1 MSRFN
6 FEESE
11 NYGVG
16 KNNYFG
22 LKDDKDT
29 AVIRFL
35 YNTIDDVEG
44 VAVHEVEVNGNR
56 TDIECLRRYN
66 EPLEKCP
73 FCAAGIKQNA
83 KMYIPVYDQSSKESK
98 IWTRGKSFFQQL
110 SSLCSRYNPLVATP
124 IEVERCGK
132 KGDVNTTYQMY
143 PMQSDNAIIQDF
155 PEIKPEGI
163 CFYQKT
169 VEEMNYYLDNGVFP
183 EEVQTR
189 QQQRQNQ
196 VSQRNTREV
205 QSAPIRR
212 RPTTYNNEEN
222 IF

>member
-6 FEESE
+6 YEDSE
-11 NYGVG
+11 NYGAS
-16 KNNYFG
+16 KSNYFS

-35 YNTIDDVEG
+35 YNDFNDVEG
-44 VAVHEVEVNGNR
+44 VAVHEVKVGDK
-56 TDIECLRRYN
+56 TMDVECLRTYN

-73 FCAAGIKQNA
+73 FCNAEMKQNA
-83 KMYIPVYDQSSKESK
+83 KIFVPVYDQTSKESK

-110 SSLCSRYNPLVATP
+110 SSLCSRYNPLVSTP

-132 KGDVNTTYQMY
+132 KGDTSTTYQMY
-143 PMQSDNAIIQDF
+143 PMQSDKLLIQDF

-163 CFYQKT
+163 CFQQKT
-169 VEEMNYYLDNGVFP
+169 VEEMNYYLDNGMFP

-189 QQQRQNQ
+189 QSQRQVNQ
-196 VSQRNTREV
+196 QPQRNTREV
-205 QSAPIRR
+205 QSMPIRR
-212 RPTTYNNEEN
+212 RPTSYNEEDS
-222 IF
+222 F